1 MLFTIFEDNVWS
13 KRAHNTSSV
22 TMWCPQFSFRK
33 ISLHC
38 AIIFQANFTASDAL
52 LALQCTEVCLK
63 RGVQCRNSYTGVRR
77 LEFAPQCHSFCDT
90 CSVPKQ
96 AFAKSALGLLHT
108 RCGKCLSCMQQWST
122 QVLSLRLKGFSSGSL
137 SSLRYLH
144 QMPLTQFRVLDPSAA
159 SALACGMAVEFSG
172 RVSRL
177 DQSIV
182 SGLHVILKCQ
192 PYLFRVWIKGF
203 AIAIC

>member
-90 CSVPKQ
+90 CSVSKQ

-108 RCGKCLSCMQQWST
+108 RWNMIPNVC
-122 QVLSLRLKGFSSGSL
+122 VLHAAMEHPSSQPKTE
-137 SSLRYLH
+137 RV
-144 QMPLTQFRVLDPSAA
+144 QFRVPLFSEILASDALDAVQSAWPKRCFCPGVWNGCWVLGVGKQIRPVNRLWVA
-159 SALACGMAVEFSG
+159 CDFEMPALP
-172 RVSRL
+172 L
-177 DQSIV
+177 
-182 SGLHVILKCQ
+182 SGLD
-192 PYLFRVWIKGF
+192 
-203 AIAIC
+203 